1 MKRNP
6 ERTMALLRALARR
19 LWGPV
24 SLAELG
30 ADTATGSTTGG
41 EHAMGL
47 YAVRSGVSA
56 LRAAFILEESRAFTP
71 GLGTATPVRTTPTCW
86 FADPSIAAVALGV
99 GPEGLLRDR
108 GLFER
113 LFRNLAVRD
122 LRVYG
127 EAFGA
132 EVRHY
137 RDKTGLTCDVVICR
151 RNGSFG
157 LVNVVLGG
165 EKTVEDAVRRLKR
178 LEAKLPRGAAGPAL
192 MMVVT
197 GGEPCALRRGD
208 GVCVVP
214 VGCLNS

>member
-1 MKRNP
+1 M
-6 ERTMALLRALARR
+6 
-19 LWGPV
+19 
-24 SLAELG
+24 
-30 ADTATGSTTGG
+30 
-41 EHAMGL
+41 
-47 YAVRSGVSA
+47 
-56 LRAAFILEESRAFTP
+56 
-71 GLGTATPVRTTPTCW
+71 RTTPTCW